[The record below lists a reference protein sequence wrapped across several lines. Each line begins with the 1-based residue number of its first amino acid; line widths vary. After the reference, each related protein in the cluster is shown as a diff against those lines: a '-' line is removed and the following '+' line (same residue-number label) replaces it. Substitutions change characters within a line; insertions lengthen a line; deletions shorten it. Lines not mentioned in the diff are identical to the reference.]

1 MGHPPFRTVERRR
14 TNPQREAVAHK
25 LRPRDLELV
34 LAIHAHKS
42 ITAAAVELGLTQPAA
57 SRALRDIEQLLR
69 VHLFD
74 RDRAKGM
81 RLTGAGELVLARARA
96 LLADYRSLASD
107 LDAYRAGTGGR
118 LRLGIIPFVSGPL
131 IESLIAD
138 LTGERQRMS
147 VTVTEAPTTT
157 LLEELRL
164 QNLDAVIGRCS
175 TAPLPPGLVQ
185 EPLLRQDGCL
195 LLHPQNPL
203 ARSKCI
209 KLADLCPFAWLL
221 PPEGTPTRAAI
232 NAVFAKAMLAPPVA
246 TVEAS
251 STKIIHLTLRVNP
264 RMLSIVPSDAGH
276 DVQRLGGVRSLPF
289 PVPLDM
295 PPVGLISAAR
305 HRDAPVV
312 RNLRS
317 TLREIVRKRRL
328 TFEGSIEARPV

>member
-1 MGHPPFRTVERRR
+1 M
-14 TNPQREAVAHK
+14 
-25 LRPRDLELV
+25 ELV
-34 LAIHAHKS
+34 LAIYAHKS
-42 ITAAAVELGLTQPAA
+42 ITAAAAELGLTQPAA

-81 RLTGAGELVLARARA
+81 SLTGAGELVLARVRA
-96 LLADYRSLASD
+96 MLADYRSLATE
-107 LDAYRAGTGGR
+107 LDAYRAGIGSR

-131 IESLIAD
+131 IESLIAE

-185 EPLLRQDGCL
+185 ETLIRQAGCL
-195 LLHPQNPL
+195 LVHPQNPMV
-203 ARSKCI
+203 RSERI
-209 KLADLCPFAWLL
+209 ELADLCEFTWLL

-232 NAVFAKAMLAPPVA
+232 NAVFAKAMLTPPVA

-251 STKIIHLTLRVNP
+251 SIKIIHLTLRVNP
-264 RMLSIVPSDAGH
+264 RMLSVVPSDAGH
-276 DVQRLGGVRSLPF
+276 DIQMLGGVRRMPF

-305 HRDAPVV
+305 HRDTPAV

-317 TLREIVRKRRL
+317 TLRELVRKRR
-328 TFEGSIEARPV
+328 SA

>member
-1 MGHPPFRTVERRR
+1 MT
-14 TNPQREAVAHK
+14 K

-42 ITAAAVELGLTQPAA
+42 ITAAALELGLTQPAA
-57 SRALRDIEQLLR
+57 SRGLRDIEQLLR

-81 RLTGAGELVLARARA
+81 SLTAAGELVLARARA
-96 LLADYRSLASD
+96 LLADYRALSTE
-107 LDAYRAGTGGR
+107 LDAYRAGTGSR

-131 IESLIAD
+131 IESLIAE
-138 LTGERQRMS
+138 LTGEQHRMS
-147 VTVTEAPTTT
+147 VTITEASTTT

-175 TAPLPPGLVQ
+175 TGPLPPGLAQ
-185 EPLLRQDGCL
+185 ETLIRQEGCL
-195 LLHPQNPL
+195 LLHPHNPL
-203 ARSKCI
+203 LRGKRI
-209 KLADLCPFAWLL
+209 KLADLGAFAWLL

-232 NAVFAKAMLAPPVA
+232 NAVFAKAMLAAPVA

-264 RMLSIVPSDAGH
+264 RMLSIVPSDAGY
-276 DVQRLGGVRSLPF
+276 DIQRLGGVRWLPF

-295 PPVGLISAAR
+295 PPVGLIYAVR
-305 HRDAPVV
+305 HRDTPVV

-317 TLREIVRKRRL
+317 TLREITRRRRD
-328 TFEGSIEARPV
+328 A

>member
-1 MGHPPFRTVERRR
+1 MGHAVFHTGERLP
-14 TNPQREAVAHK
+14 TNVRREAVVTR

-34 LAIHAHKS
+34 LAVQTHKS
-42 ITAAAVELGLTQPAA
+42 ITAAAAELGLTQPAA

-81 RLTGAGELVLARARA
+81 TLTGAGELVLARARA
-96 LLADYRSLASD
+96 MLAEYHSLASD
-107 LDAYRAGTGGR
+107 LHAYRAGTGGR

-131 IESLIAD
+131 IESLIAE
-138 LTGERQRMS
+138 LTGERLRIS

-185 EPLLRQDGCL
+185 ESLIRQEGCL
-195 LLHPQNPL
+195 LAHAQNPL
-203 ARSKCI
+203 ARSKRI
-209 KLADLCPFAWLL
+209 KLADLGAFAWLL
-221 PPEGTPTRAAI
+221 PPRGTPTRAAI
-232 NAVFAKAMLAPPVA
+232 NAVFAMARLAPPVA

-251 STKIIHLTLRVNP
+251 STKIIHLTLRTNP
-264 RMLSIVPSDAGH
+264 RMLSIVPFDTGY
-276 DVQRLGGVRSLPF
+276 DIQRLGGVRRLPF
-289 PVPLDM
+289 PVLLDM

-305 HRDAPVV
+305 HRDTPVV

-317 TLREIVRKRRL
+317 TLRDIVRKRR
-328 TFEGSIEARPV
+328 EV